1 MKPNNLSR
9 LLITAVLTVLL
20 AGCAS
25 AAAPTPAAALTP
37 VRLPV
42 GYIPNVQF
50 APLYVAMEKGYFREA
65 GLDVTLDYSFET
77 DAVALVGANQLPFA
91 IVSGEQVL
99 LARAQGLPV
108 RYVAAWYHDYPVG
121 IVSPAAQNITTP
133 ADLKGKRIG
142 LPMLSGASY
151 IGLRALLSAGGLTEE
166 DVTLDVIGFNQV
178 ETLLAG
184 RVDAAV
190 IYVANEPVTLAARGF
205 EQNVLRVADY
215 QSLVGNGLLTSDA
228 FLAANPDLVRGMVNA
243 LLRGI
248 ADAIAN
254 PGEAYEIS
262 KKYVENLAQADQK
275 VQQDVLNTS
284 IEFWRGAPGRSEPE
298 AWQNMQKILLEMGLL
313 KSPLDLDQAFSND
326 YLPEQ

>member
-1 MKPNNLSR
+1 MKLKNLSR
-9 LLITAVLTVLL
+9 YFFITFLLVLL
-20 AGCAS
+20 AGCAP
-25 AAAPTPAAALTP
+25 AAPTPAAELTP

-121 IVSPAAQNITTP
+121 IVSPAAQNITGP

-142 LPMLSGASY
+142 VPMLSGASY

-205 EQNVLRVADY
+205 EHNVLRVADY
-215 QSLVGNGLLTSDA
+215 QSLVGNGLLTNEA
-228 FLAANPDLVRGMVNA
+228 FLSANPQLVRVMVNA
-243 LLRGI
+243 LLRGV
-248 ADAIAN
+248 ADSIAN
-254 PGEAYEIS
+254 PNEAYEIS
-262 KKYVENLAQADQK
+262 KKYVENLAQADEK
-275 VQQDVLNTS
+275 VQKAVLNTS
-284 IEFWRGAPGRSEPE
+284 IEFWQGTPGRSEPQ
-298 AWQNMQKILLEMGLL
+298 AWQNMQNILLEMGLL
-313 KSPLDLDQAFSND
+313 KSPLELDQAFSND
-326 YLPEQ
+326 YLPAK